1 MCDKDLQTPEQN
13 RNDSDLDKN
22 SEKKLSQIFEADG
35 DLDDGECLL
44 TPADQNDE
52 DIRFNSGL
60 NYLDKKQEEIPFLR
74 KSTAEYEIEALE
86 QKQNQDFISKLSPN
100 VEEDDDMDGDDDE
113 GPSFTPK
120 ALR

>member
-44 TPADQNDE
+44 TPAD
-52 DIRFNSGL
+52 
-60 NYLDKKQEEIPFLR
+60 
-74 KSTAEYEIEALE
+74 
-86 QKQNQDFISKLSPN
+86 
-100 VEEDDDMDGDDDE
+100 
-113 GPSFTPK
+113 
-120 ALR
+120 